1 MSQDTLAALSQE
13 SVWFDR
19 HRYMDAERQYH
30 ELQCS
35 GSTTPSATSSVVAEI
50 IKARDQIKNTLAAV
64 DSIPAGA
71 VTASPELTNRLQ
83 KLEKENTELKK
94 VTDELRALVLSLES
108 RVKSLEGSKGAA
120 EPAKPAA
127 QPAKAP
133 APAAAP
139 AAKDDDDDDD
149 DIDLFGSDEEDE
161 EAERIKAERVAAYAA
176 KKSKKPVLI
185 AKSNI
190 ILDVKPW
197 DDETD
202 MAEIERRVR
211 EIQCDGLLWG
221 TAKLVPL
228 AYGIKKLQISTVVE
242 DDKVSV
248 DWLTE
253 TIQEIEDLVQSVDIA
268 AFNKI

>member
-1 MSQDTLAALSQE
+1 MSQDTLVALSQE

-19 HRYMDAERQYH
+19 HRYMDAERQYY

-35 GSTTPSATSSVVAEI
+35 GSTTPSAASSVVAEI
-50 IKARDQIKNTLAAV
+50 IKARDQIKNTLATV

-83 KLEKENTELKK
+83 KLEKENTVLRK

-120 EPAKPAA
+120 QPA
-127 QPAKAP
+127 AKAP

-149 DIDLFGSDEEDE
+149 IDLFGSDDEDE

-176 KKSKKPVLI
+176 KKSKKPALI

-190 ILDVKPW
+190 ILDIKPW

-202 MAEIERRVR
+202 MAEMERRVR